1 MNKDPRERPTIKD
14 ILSLDI
20 LQNEARKFG
29 IFLGN
34 RTQTKTI
41 EEITEAKKQEILDQE
56 EKTLQEKKILEQFE
70 YYEDEKDSSNDD
82 KDVKAT
88 NLDSFGKMINTIK
101 RKSTFIKPRGKLS
114 AKNIIVKRR
123 RVSQIESLEKRY

>member
-1 MNKDPRERPTIKD
+1 MKKDPRERPTIKD

-56 EKTLQEKKILEQFE
+56 EKTLQEKKILE
-70 YYEDEKDSSNDD
+70 
-82 KDVKAT
+82 
-88 NLDSFGKMINTIK
+88 
-101 RKSTFIKPRGKLS
+101 
-114 AKNIIVKRR
+114 
-123 RVSQIESLEKRY
+123 